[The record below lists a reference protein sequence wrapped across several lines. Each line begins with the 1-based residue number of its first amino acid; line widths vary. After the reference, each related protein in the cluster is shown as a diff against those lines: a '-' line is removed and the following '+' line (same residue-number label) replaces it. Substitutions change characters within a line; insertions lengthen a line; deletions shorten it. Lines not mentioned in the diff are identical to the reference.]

1 MSNFPTT
8 QKGLLGAL
16 LTLAAM
22 IAAPAAHAQLKVGV
36 VNLQQLAEESPQAK
50 LAMTSLENEFKP
62 RQREIVTQEK
72 EVKAR
77 EEKFTRD
84 SAVMSESERGK
95 AERELRDAQRELV
108 RRKNEFVEDVNVR
121 RNEELQRLQ
130 KALVLE
136 VQTYARAQ
144 GYDLIMS
151 DGIIF
156 AKDAFNITPG
166 VLTAMKS
173 KGPAAPAPAAATTPK
188 PAEKKQ

>member
-1 MSNFPTT
+1 MSNFPMTY
-8 QKGLLGAL
+8 KGLLGAL
-16 LTLAAM
+16 LTLAALV
-22 IAAPAAHAQLKVGV
+22 AAPATHAQIKVGV
-36 VNLQQLAEESPQAK
+36 VNLSQLAEESPQAK
-50 LAMTSLENEFKP
+50 QAMVSLENEFKP

-72 EVKAR
+72 EFKAR

-84 SAVMSESERGK
+84 SAVMSEAERSK
-95 AERELRDAQRELV
+95 AERELREAQRELA

-144 GYDLIMS
+144 GYDLVMS

-166 VLTAMKS
+166 VLTAMKA
-173 KGPAAPAPAAATTPK
+173 KAPAAPAPAAATPK
-188 PAEKKQ
+188 PAEKKP